1 MQMALVGNEIKYC
14 EKHLRNNTIDSD
26 NPVRTIAIMI
36 KYLFLVKK
44 LEGMD
49 LKLTLLEY
57 MDSVGCK
64 LDNGF
69 LDGLIK
75 TNTSEKI
82 VINSLDKITI
92 TTTEWETI
100 QELGRN
106 ERERKVLF
114 YILCCY
120 KIKVGLGFPDNKLVK
135 VEYTKLNKQA
145 HVTLTK
151 DYRVDMFRYFIE
163 TGLVEMHVGK
173 NADKLTIN
181 YVANGKTLI
190 EITEFDCIDTY
201 YKYLKKGGR
210 LIVCQECGD
219 LTIST
224 SKTCPSKVCKNC
236 ARKINIR
243 KTMENQRA
251 NK

>member
-1 MQMALVGNEIKYC
+1 MALVGNEIKYC

-26 NPVRTIAIMI
+26 NPVRTVAIMI

-75 TNTSEKI
+75 TNTSEKTA
-82 VINSLDKITI
+82 INSLDKITI

-120 KIKVGLGFPDNKLVK
+120 KIKVGLGFPDNRLVK

-163 TGLVEMHVGK
+163 TGLVGMHVGK

-181 YVANGKTLI
+181 YVADGKTLI

-201 YKYLKKGGR
+201 YKHIKKGNTK
-210 LIVCQECGD
+210 LIFCEGCGD
-219 LTIST
+219 LVSVSGNART
-224 SKTCPSKVCKNC
+224 KYCKDC
-236 ARKINIR
+236 AKKKEQERKNEQKRI
-243 KTMENQRA
+243 ERA
-251 NK
+251 K